1 MGFIV
6 CCKNSTFICLNILI
20 YLTYNV
26 DSNHQQQY
34 IKNDAR
40 QHNYLVIL
48 NILII
53 CKKNIMLLT
62 DRQLWKWEIN
72 VFLMSFR
79 FVVLWVLLKRVF
91 IRIFVIYW
99 IEFNNCAFR
108 HFLENICT
116 SAQLSCPCDDYLLL
130 NYHYRADV

>member
-6 CCKNSTFICLNILI
+6 CCKNSTFIWLNILI
-20 YLTYNV
+20 YFTYNV

-53 CKKNIMLLT
+53 CKKHHVT
-62 DRQLWKWEIN
+62 DRSTIMKMRNQRFPDVILIRGTVGFAKT
-72 VFLMSFR
+72 SFHQ
-79 FVVLWVLLKRVF
+79 
-91 IRIFVIYW
+91 
-99 IEFNNCAFR
+99 NFR
-108 HFLENICT
+108 H
-116 SAQLSCPCDDYLLL
+116 LL
-130 NYHYRADV
+130 N

>member
-20 YLTYNV
+20 YFTYNV

-40 QHNYLVIL
+40 QHNYLAIL

-53 CKKNIMLLT
+53 CKKHHVT
-62 DRQLWKWEIN
+62 DRSTIMKMRNQRFPD
-72 VFLMSFR
+72 VFSIRGILGFARTSFHQ
-79 FVVLWVLLKRVF
+79 
-91 IRIFVIYW
+91 
-99 IEFNNCAFR
+99 NFR
-108 HFLENICT
+108 H
-116 SAQLSCPCDDYLLL
+116 LL
-130 NYHYRADV
+130 N